1 MTIFPTAALF
11 VSLHLDFAT
20 LRDYSTFMYYTPVR
34 ADSYDQANITLQIP
48 KIVVYDPSQD
58 PPIRAIDGVFTRNVA
73 PIPLQPELKVTDTA
87 LSFIHFDFD
96 MAKSLHLDSQGQVTD
111 SVTPI
116 MTAFIVPKDAANS
129 YGSFDNLVG
138 FVSSVTPNPSGI
150 FIGSFNLQIDSG
162 TGQAIPI
169 SLTADTELSGV
180 SDLNS
185 LETGRVVEVMAT
197 VNDVGNII
205 AQKVQVEDRIDTTDN
220 RIAFYGMVM
229 PTPVR
234 DTSGNV
240 TQLKLFVRA
249 MDPDESR
256 TIPLNS
262 VVTVNVS
269 PETVFSTSPQPD
281 NLSALDFNPSSV
293 AIGQELLV
301 HGQYTA
307 AVDQPTLVDASSV
320 YLRSQTLQGSLSSLV
335 NVGSDGRTGAFWFSG
350 CSGLLQTHPI
360 MVMTSITNTDF
371 INLFGLSELTS
382 QSTLYVRGFPYY
394 VKDATVIRGISVPAG
409 TLVLFARVVRQVN

>member
-1 MTIFPTAALF
+1 MTGILAKKTVGSWLCASLSLALLAAFSVSCARDQTVTPTAKSGVVYAYIGDAPACDVLSFRINVNGLSFRRAGTENDLMTIFPTAALF

-205 AQKVQVEDRIDTTDN
+205 AQKVQVED
-220 RIAFYGMVM
+220 
-229 PTPVR
+229 P
-234 DTSGNV
+234 GN
-240 TQLKLFVRA
+240 
-249 MDPDESR
+249 
-256 TIPLNS
+256 
-262 VVTVNVS
+262 
-269 PETVFSTSPQPD
+269 
-281 NLSALDFNPSSV
+281 
-293 AIGQELLV
+293 
-301 HGQYTA
+301 
-307 AVDQPTLVDASSV
+307 
-320 YLRSQTLQGSLSSLV
+320 
-335 NVGSDGRTGAFWFSG
+335 
-350 CSGLLQTHPI
+350 
-360 MVMTSITNTDF
+360 
-371 INLFGLSELTS
+371 
-382 QSTLYVRGFPYY
+382 
-394 VKDATVIRGISVPAG
+394 
-409 TLVLFARVVRQVN
+409 